1 MCRAPDVQL
10 VGEYLDAESA
20 RAVILG
26 DQPDVV
32 LADINLLGRN
42 GIEWA
47 WQLKERLSQTRFL
60 KLTVYEA
67 AEIIFSALAAGA
79 SGYLLPRPNEPELLA
94 AIATSAAAA
103 RP

>member
-20 RAVILG
+20 RAVIPG

-32 LADINLLGRN
+32 LAGINLPGMN
-42 GIEWA
+42 GIEWVR
-47 WQLKERLSQTRFL
+47 QLKERLPQTRFL

-67 AEIIFSALAAGA
+67 AEIIFSALAA
-79 SGYLLPRPNEPELLA
+79 
-94 AIATSAAAA
+94 IATSAAAA